1 MNRKRLQVNS
11 FQVVITSDGK
21 ESFVTFLYPEGGIQ
35 SIRGEGKIPNL
46 PDPRA
51 QAGFMS
57 GDGRLDTLPDS
68 GTDRVFNYDK

>member
-1 MNRKRLQVNS
+1 M
-11 FQVVITSDGK
+11 VIVTDGE
-21 ESFVTFLYPEGGIQ
+21 ESFVTFLYPDEGIQ
-35 SIRGEGKIPNL
+35 SIRGDGKIQNL

-57 GDGRLDTLPDS
+57 GDGRLDTLADS